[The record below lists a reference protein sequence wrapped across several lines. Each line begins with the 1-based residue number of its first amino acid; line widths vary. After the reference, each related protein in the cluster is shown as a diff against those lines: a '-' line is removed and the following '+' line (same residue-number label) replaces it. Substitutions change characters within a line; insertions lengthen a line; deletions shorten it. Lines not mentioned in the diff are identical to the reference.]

1 MRNFNYKQIVYMMY
15 FIVLI
20 INTNCSKEIQ
30 VQYRVNAVNIYET
43 KAQKFKAKNEAEYIS
58 ILYTNLHQAA
68 IDPTV
73 LFQSQSVLYS
83 IGDQNVAK
91 EMLLSGYFNQSTI
104 KIPSD
109 AEMRNNIPV
118 FIENTYK
125 RFYLRLPTEAE
136 KMYFVNYIKN
146 NTNVTVE
153 MVYTAFSTSDEYS
166 YY

>member
-1 MRNFNYKQIVYMMY
+1 MRNFNFKQSLYIIYS
-15 FIVLI
+15 IVLI
-20 INTNCSKEIQ
+20 INTNCSKELQ
-30 VQYRVNAVNIYET
+30 VKYQVNSVNIYET
-43 KAQKFKAKNEAEYIS
+43 KAQKIKAKNEAEYIS
-58 ILYTNLHQAA
+58 ILYTNLYQSA

-73 LFQSQSVLYS
+73 LFQSQCVLYS

-91 EMLLSGYFNQSTI
+91 EMLLSGYFNQSSI
-104 KIPSD
+104 KIPSN

-136 KMYFVNYIKN
+136 KMYFKNYISN

-166 YY
+166 FY